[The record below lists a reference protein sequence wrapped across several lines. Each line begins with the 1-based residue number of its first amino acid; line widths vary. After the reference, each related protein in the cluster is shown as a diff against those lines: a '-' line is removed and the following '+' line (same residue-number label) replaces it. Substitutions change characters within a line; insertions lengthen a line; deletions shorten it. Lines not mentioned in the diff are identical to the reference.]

1 MGGALTDGG
10 EFGMAQLSREERQI
24 LEALGGESRQGQTLR
39 PGTLG
44 DESGLRVEDVRAA
57 LERLQEL
64 GYVSPTP
71 AGPSDDAGNTRWSLL
86 PKGREAASKEQ

>member
-1 MGGALTDGG
+1 MT
-10 EFGMAQLSREERQI
+10 QLSREERQI
-24 LEALGGESRQGQTLR
+24 LEALGGQSRQGQTLR

-71 AGPSDDAGNTRWSLL
+71 VGPSEDDAANTRWSLL

>member
-1 MGGALTDGG
+1 MT
-10 EFGMAQLSREERQI
+10 QLSREERLI
-24 LEALGGESRQGQTLR
+24 LEALGGKSRQGQTLR

-57 LERLQEL
+57 LEHLQEL

-71 AGPSDDAGNTRWSLL
+71 PDPSDDGNTRWSLL
-86 PKGREAASKEQ
+86 TKGREAASK